1 MARDLLPDDLCNRLP
16 PLHAQ
21 DDELEPM
28 VYARYSLAG
37 TPLVWYVIEGQ
48 PEGQDFLFFGFVLG
62 RNTFRNFHL
71 SELEA
76 ARNDDGQQVERDA
89 AFIPGR
95 LTDVVPAPDL

>member
-1 MARDLLPDDLCNRLP
+1 MDLLPDDLRSRLP

-21 DDELEPM
+21 DDEIQPM
-28 VYARYSLAG
+28 VYARYSLSG

-48 PEGQDFLFFGFVLG
+48 PEGQDYLLFGFVLG
-62 RNTFRNFHL
+62 PNAFRHFRL

-76 ARNDDGQQVERDA
+76 TRNEDGQPVLRDA

>member
-1 MARDLLPDDLCNRLP
+1 MARDLLPDDLRSRLP
-16 PLHAQ
+16 PLRAQ

-28 VYARYSLAG
+28 VYARYSLTG

-62 RNTFRNFHL
+62 RNMFLNFHL

-76 ARNDDGQQVERDA
+76 AHNDYGQQVERDPT
-89 AFIPGR
+89 FIPGR